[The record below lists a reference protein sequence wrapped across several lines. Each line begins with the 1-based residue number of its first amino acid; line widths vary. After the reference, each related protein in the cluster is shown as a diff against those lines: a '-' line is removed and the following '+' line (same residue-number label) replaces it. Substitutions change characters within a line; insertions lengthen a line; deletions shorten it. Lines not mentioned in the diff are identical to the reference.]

1 MKKGIIYKIT
11 NNTNGKMYI
20 GQSSLS
26 IQEKKIQYQSIVK
39 RTIENNL
46 YPRLIIKAF
55 IDEGFD
61 NFTFE
66 VLEEDVDED
75 KLNELEEY
83 YIWKYKSFF
92 YGYNKQIKSR
102 RKKTNERIKK
112 DIKLDIRRLL
122 LENKDLEYIMNKYPD
137 ITKPMIQ
144 AINDGKQVHHNRI
157 IYPINENLAYKKQ
170 RTFKH
175 LSSEEVKAVQN
186 ILATDEK
193 KTVYEIGKEYG
204 VSGTAINKINKG
216 EAYFNPELKYPIR
229 NFNVQHPNSIPSEEL
244 ISDYDLSIVINC
256 LLNGVIY
263 KDILSIVDSNRF
275 IITNINRGKGFKRRI
290 KKLFPDVVYP
300 IRKNILSK
308 KESEDF
314 VLNYYK
320 V

>member
-39 RTIENNL
+39 RTIKNNL

-66 VLEEDVDED
+66 VLEENVDED

-157 IYPINENLAYKKQ
+157 IYPINESLTYKKQ

-175 LSSEEVKAVQN
+175 LSNEEVETIQN
-186 ILATDEK
+186 ILATDKNKPLCKISE
-193 KTVYEIGKEYG
+193 EYNI
-204 VSGTAINKINKG
+204 STTAISHINKG
-216 EAYFNPELKYPIR
+216 KAYFNPELKYPIR

-263 KDILSIVDSNRF
+263 KDILSIVNSNRF
-275 IITNINRGKGFKRRI
+275 IIKDINRGKGFRRRT
-290 KKLFPDVVYP
+290 KKLFPDVVFP

-308 KESEDF
+308 KESKDF
-314 VLNYYK
+314 ILNYYK

>member
-39 RTIENNL
+39 RTIKNNL

-66 VLEEDVDED
+66 VLEENVDED

-137 ITKPMIQ
+137 VTKPMIQ

-157 IYPINENLAYKKQ
+157 IYPINESLAYKKQ

-204 VSGTAINKINKG
+204 VSGTAISKINKS

-229 NFNVQHPNSIPSEEL
+229 NFNVQHPNSISSEEL
-244 ISDYDLSIVINC
+244 ISDYDLSVVINC

-275 IITNINRGKGFKRRI
+275 IIKDINRGKGFKRRI

>member
-26 IQEKKIQYQSIVK
+26 IQEKKKQYQSIVR

-46 YPRLIIKAF
+46 YPRIIIKAM

-66 VLEEDVDED
+66 VLEENVEED

-102 RKKTNERIKK
+102 RKKTNERIKR

-137 ITKPMIQ
+137 VTKPMIQ

-157 IYPINENLAYKKQ
+157 IYPINESLAYKKQ

-175 LSSEEVKAVQN
+175 LSSEEVKAIQN

-193 KTVYEIGKEYG
+193 KTVYEIGKEYD
-204 VSGTAINKINKG
+204 VSGTAISKINKG

-229 NFNVQHPNSIPSEEL
+229 NYNVQHPNSIPSEEL
-244 ISDYDLSIVINC
+244 ISDYDLSVVINC

-275 IITNINRGKGFKRRI
+275 IITSINRGRGFKRRI
-290 KKLFPDVVYP
+290 KKLFPDVVFP

-308 KESEDF
+308 KESKDF
-314 VLNYYK
+314 ILNYYK